1 MVIDLSTGAPALIAL
16 GSAVSLAVVNSWIT
30 TRAGIDLELRTER
43 LKVYPP
49 LWQATSSVS
58 RWPRQQV
65 SRGSLRQLHRSLR
78 TWYFSTGGMYLSTRA
93 RDRYGDVQ
101 ELVEALLRQEGA
113 ATEVLVDGRYVDLMA
128 TASSLRTALTE
139 DLDTRRRPTLVERG
153 RRLRW
158 HRRAGRKA
166 KARMLKVKQSEP
178 VFQPGLALES
188 PTKENP

>member
-30 TRAGIDLELRTER
+30 TRAGIDQELRAGR

-49 LWQATSSVS
+49 LWRATSSVS

-65 SRGSLRQLHRSLR
+65 SRGSLRQLHRSLG
-78 TWYFSTGGMYLSTRA
+78 TWYYSTGGIYLSTRA
-93 RDRYGDVQ
+93 CDRYVDVQ
-101 ELVEALLRQEGA
+101 ELVEALLRHEGD
-113 ATEVLVDGRYVDLMA
+113 ATEVLADERYVDLMA

-153 RRLRW
+153 RRLWW
-158 HRRAGRKA
+158 HRRASRKA
-166 KARMLKVKQSEP
+166 QARTLKVKQGDP
-178 VFQPGLALES
+178 VFQPGRAPE
-188 PTKENP
+188 PTTKENP